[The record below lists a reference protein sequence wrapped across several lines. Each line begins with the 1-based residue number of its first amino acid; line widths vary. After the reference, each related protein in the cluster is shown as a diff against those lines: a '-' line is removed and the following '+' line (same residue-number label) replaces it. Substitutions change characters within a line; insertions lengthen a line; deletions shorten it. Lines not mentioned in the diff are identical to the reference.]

1 MFAAEENKAVLL
13 KKKQKNKKRAVL
25 SGAPE
30 EADLLGY
37 LGKTEVRV

>member
-1 MFAAEENKAVLL
+1 MFVAEENKAVLL
-13 KKKQKNKKRAVL
+13 RKEEKKNRSVL
-25 SGAPE
+25 SGPSE